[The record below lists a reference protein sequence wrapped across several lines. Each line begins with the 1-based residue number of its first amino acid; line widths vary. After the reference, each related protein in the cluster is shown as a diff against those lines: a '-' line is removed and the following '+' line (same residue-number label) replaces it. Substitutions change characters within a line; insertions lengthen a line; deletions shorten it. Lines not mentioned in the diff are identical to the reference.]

1 MTHYLI
7 HTLDPTFRLTK
18 TSNFHIIE
26 LLYDSLPE
34 CQCIRNFRPS
44 TIILTNHKIA
54 DQLNIQLFCDW
65 LMVDNFRH
73 SGMAFLN
80 FKTTLQDKRRYNL
93 PGFDKKSL
101 TPIKYPIKDLEKD
114 FYLFVD

>member
-1 MTHYLI
+1 
-7 HTLDPTFRLTK
+7 
-18 TSNFHIIE
+18 
-26 LLYDSLPE
+26 
-34 CQCIRNFRPS
+34 
-44 TIILTNHKIA
+44 
-54 DQLNIQLFCDW
+54 
-65 LMVDNFRH
+65 MVDNFRH